1 MRAKEYLSQIEELER
16 KAARAA
22 LDVNKYRELAVSI
35 GIDTSK
41 EYVQS
46 SGDKDTV
53 GNAAI
58 KIIDAQREAEEHV
71 KRYVERKK
79 IITWQIENIGCQ
91 DYADLL
97 FYRYVEYMT
106 FQDLA
111 SLMHYS
117 ERQIYR
123 MHDKALAVFD
133 EKYNAFYA

>member
-1 MRAKEYLSQIEELER
+1 MRAKEYLSQIEILER
-16 KAARAA
+16 KAHRAA

-58 KIIDAQREAEEHV
+58 KILDAQREAEEHV

-106 FQDLA
+106 FGDMA

-123 MHDKALAVFD
+123 LHEKALAVFD

>member
-1 MRAKEYLSQIEELER
+1 MRAKEYLSQIETLER
-16 KAARAA
+16 KAHRAA
-22 LDVNKYRELAVSI
+22 LDVNKYRQLAVSI

-58 KIIDAQREAEEHV
+58 KILDAEREAEEHV

-79 IITWQIENIGCQ
+79 IIIRQIEEIGSQ
-91 DYADLL
+91 DYADVL

-123 MHDKALAVFD
+123 MHDKALTVFD

>member
-1 MRAKEYLSQIEELER
+1 MRAKEYLSQIEILER
-16 KAARAA
+16 KAHRAA

-35 GIDTSK
+35 GVDTSK

-58 KIIDAQREAEEHV
+58 KILDAQREAEEHV

-106 FQDLA
+106 FGDIA

-123 MHDKALAVFD
+123 MQEKALAVFD

>member
-58 KIIDAQREAEEHV
+58 KILDAQREAEEHV

-79 IITWQIENIGCQ
+79 IITWQIEHIGCQ

-106 FQDLA
+106 FGDIA

-123 MHDKALAVFD
+123 MQEKALAVFD

>member
-58 KIIDAQREAEEHV
+58 KILDAQKEAEEHV

-106 FQDLA
+106 FGDIA

-123 MHDKALAVFD
+123 MQEKALAVFD

>member
-1 MRAKEYLSQIEELER
+1 MRAKEYLSQIEILER
-16 KAARAA
+16 KAHRAA
-22 LDVNKYRELAVSI
+22 LDVNKCRQLAVSI

-53 GNAAI
+53 GSAAI
-58 KIIDAQREAEEHV
+58 KILDAEREAEDHV
-71 KRYVERKK
+71 RRYVERKK
-79 IITWQIENIGCQ
+79 IIIRQIEEIGSQ
-91 DYADLL
+91 DYADVL

-111 SLMHYS
+111 SVMHYS

>member
-58 KIIDAQREAEEHV
+58 KILDAQREDEEHV

-106 FQDLA
+106 FGDLA

-123 MHDKALAVFD
+123 MHEKALAVFD

>member
-1 MRAKEYLSQIEELER
+1 MRAKEYLSQIEILER
-16 KAARAA
+16 KAHRAA

-41 EYVQS
+41 ECVQS

-58 KIIDAQREAEEHV
+58 KILDAQREAEEHV

-106 FQDLA
+106 FGDMA

-123 MHDKALAVFD
+123 LHEKALAVFD

>member
-58 KIIDAQREAEEHV
+58 KILDAQREAEEHV

-106 FQDLA
+106 FGDLA

-123 MHDKALAVFD
+123 MHEKALAVFD

>member
-1 MRAKEYLSQIEELER
+1 MRAKEYLSQIEILER
-16 KAARAA
+16 KAHRAA

-106 FQDLA
+106 FGDIA

-123 MHDKALAVFD
+123 MQEKALAVFD

>member
-58 KIIDAQREAEEHV
+58 KILDAQREAEEHV

-106 FQDLA
+106 FGDIA

-123 MHDKALAVFD
+123 MQEKALAVFD

>member
-1 MRAKEYLSQIEELER
+1 MRAKEYLSQIEILER
-16 KAARAA
+16 KAHRAA

-58 KIIDAQREAEEHV
+58 KILDAQREAEEHV

-79 IITWQIENIGCQ
+79 IITWQIEHIGCQ

-106 FQDLA
+106 FGDIA

-123 MHDKALAVFD
+123 MQEKALAVFD

>member
-1 MRAKEYLSQIEELER
+1 MRGKEYLSQIEELER

-58 KIIDAQREAEEHV
+58 KILDAQREAEEHV

-106 FQDLA
+106 FGDLA

-123 MHDKALAVFD
+123 MHEKALAVFD

>member
-1 MRAKEYLSQIEELER
+1 MRAKEYLSQIEILER
-16 KAARAA
+16 KAHRAA

-58 KIIDAQREAEEHV
+58 KILDAQREAEEHV

-106 FQDLA
+106 FGDIA

-123 MHDKALAVFD
+123 MQEKALAVFD